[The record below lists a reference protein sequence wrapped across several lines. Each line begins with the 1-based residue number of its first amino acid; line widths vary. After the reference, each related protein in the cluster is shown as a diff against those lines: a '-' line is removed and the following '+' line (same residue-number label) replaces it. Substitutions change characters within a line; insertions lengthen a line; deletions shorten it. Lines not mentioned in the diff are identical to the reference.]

1 MSSVRPIDRI
11 LSVVNVARGPD
22 HRGKYV
28 AFCIAHDDR
37 NTPNLHVEE
46 DEHQNVLLW
55 CSAGCSQEQVLAA
68 LEERGVSRPDLFADR
83 NEAGGGGIDLPPKS
97 AATVQPCTLEVY
109 SEKKKLPIEW
119 LREQGLS
126 DVHYMGVPAV
136 RIPYLKKDGTEGA
149 VRFRLA
155 LEKAEDGSDNRF
167 RWRKGSKPLLYGL
180 WRLGQARETGY
191 VVLCEGESDAL
202 TLWYHRFPAL
212 GVPGANTWRNEWA
225 SELDGIGKVYAVIEP
240 DHGGETLWDRLAA
253 SPLRERLYRVTLE
266 VPDGQD

>member
-1 MSSVRPIDRI
+1 MSSVRPIDHI

-126 DVHYMGVPAV
+126 DVHYLGVPAV
-136 RIPYLKKDGTEGA
+136 RIPTSKKTAPRERCA
-149 VRFRLA
+149 S
-155 LEKAEDGSDNRF
+155 GS
-167 RWRKGSKPLLYGL
+167 L
-180 WRLGQARETGY
+180 WRRPRMDRTTASGGARALSPCSTGF
-191 VVLCEGESDAL
+191 GGWDK
-202 TLWYHRFPAL
+202 
-212 GVPGANTWRNEWA
+212 PGKPDMWC
-225 SELDGIGKVYAVIEP
+225 YARAKATP
-240 DHGGETLWDRLAA
+240 
-253 SPLRERLYRVTLE
+253 
-266 VPDGQD
+266 